1 GSIGLYI
8 SLSIDF
14 RDHFFRYFF
23 FGNRLQFQLKNEI
36 IFHSL
41 H

>member
-14 RDHFFRYFF
+14 RDHFSLFF